1 MGERFVPDVVVF
13 AWERIPLDENGD
25 IANVFAAA
33 PDWVIEI
40 LSPEQSQ
47 TKVTGKIL
55 HCLKYGSKLGW
66 LVNPVEKSVLVYP
79 PGQQPE
85 LLEQPEDVLP
95 VPDLMKDV
103 HLTVGNLFGW
113 LKLDKAIA

>member
-1 MGERFVPDVVVF
+1 MP
-13 AWERIPLDENGD
+13 
-25 IANVFAAA
+25 

-66 LVNPVEKSVLVYP
+66 LVDPVEKSVLVYP

-85 LLEQPEDVLP
+85 LLEQTFQRMFYLFRFNESMSTNSGKSVW
-95 VPDLMKDV
+95 M
-103 HLTVGNLFGW
+103 VGN
-113 LKLDKAIA
+113 